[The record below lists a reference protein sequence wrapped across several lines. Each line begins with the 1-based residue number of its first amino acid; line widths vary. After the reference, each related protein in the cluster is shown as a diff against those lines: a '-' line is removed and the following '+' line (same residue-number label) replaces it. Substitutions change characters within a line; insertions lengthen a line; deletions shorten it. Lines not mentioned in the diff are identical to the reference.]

1 MMRKALPYLLLA
13 FTTTVSFQANA
24 GVAITEV
31 AAWGSGNAPYEADW
45 FELTNTGT
53 SAINLSGW
61 KVDDS
66 SNAFASALALNGI
79 TSISAGQSV
88 IFIESA
94 GGSAIPSFIS
104 TWFGS
109 GATPL
114 VGYYSGNGIGLSTSG
129 DAVNVFNASGVVQA
143 SVTFGA
149 SDATSPYQTFDNAAG
164 LNGAI
169 STLSVIGKNG
179 AFVAVNDATEIGSP
193 GTITA
198 VPEPETYA
206 LMIAGLG
213 IMGLSARRKQA

>member
-1 MMRKALPYLLLA
+1 MKKTLPCILLA
-13 FTTTVSFQANA
+13 LTATISAQANA
-24 GVAITEV
+24 AVAITEV

-53 SAINLSGW
+53 TAIDITGW

-66 SNAFASALALNGI
+66 SNAFGSALALNGI

-109 GATPL
+109 NPAPL
-114 VGYYSGNGIGLSTSG
+114 VGYYTGSGIGLSTSG
-129 DAVNVFNASGVVQA
+129 DAVNIFNASGVRQA
-143 SVTFGA
+143 NVTFGA

-164 LNGAI
+164 INGTITA
-169 STLSVIGKNG
+169 LSVIGQNG
-179 AFVAVNDATEIGSP
+179 AFAAVNDATEIGSP
-193 GTITA
+193 GSIAA

-206 LMIAGLG
+206 MLVAGLG
-213 IMGLSARRKQA
+213 LMGLSARRKQK